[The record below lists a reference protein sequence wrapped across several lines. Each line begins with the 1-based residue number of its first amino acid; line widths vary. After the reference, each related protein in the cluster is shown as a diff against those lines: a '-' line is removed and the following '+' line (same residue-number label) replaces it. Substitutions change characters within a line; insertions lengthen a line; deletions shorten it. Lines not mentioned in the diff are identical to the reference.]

1 MYQTNEQYDLYRI
14 IKTTH
19 KNRFSHNQAAS
30 TSLVEISPLLKMCSS
45 GTARTGSWKFLC
57 VECGFLNREKGV
69 AKSNEKFDCC
79 DSFGL
84 GTNLSNHSARDY
96 IRTYRRKM
104 VFRNRR
110 FVGCLSGNDAASPAH
125 APLASNFLL
134 SVLSRAVADTAFVK
148 LGYKY
153 NQKLPRRDRDP
164 FLVTAAVSTA
174 CDSLNYRATSTSNP
188 PQAVHTANLP
198 NSFSATRQQ
207 CICPADLGR
216 RSLMREQEDSKSS
229 LQGEVRIYNKAMKP
243 HIPLHSLN
251 ICILPRVKRIGFPS
265 TRNTVYIRSFS
276 LSFLTS

>member
-1 MYQTNEQYDLYRI
+1 
-14 IKTTH
+14 
-19 KNRFSHNQAAS
+19 
-30 TSLVEISPLLKMCSS
+30 MCSS

-243 HIPLHSLN
+243 HILLHSFEYLHTTTCETDRFSQYPKYGLHS
-251 ICILPRVKRIGFPS
+251 IF
-265 TRNTVYIRSFS
+265 FS
-276 LSFLTS
+276 LLSNILTPTFGRVAGAYIDFWERSACF